1 MAQIAHGY
9 GSEFQLLRFLGHHRN
24 LLEEE
29 ICKQINVNKKHFYWL
44 DFDFAKRE
52 NVVSGDQE
60 RVGLRFLYELPM
72 LSSEKTFVEEII
84 NNFKQYK
91 IGRSIN
97 SWQNWDA
104 IFTLDKTIY
113 LVEAK
118 AYVKEMKSQPEEQK
132 TIGEIKR
139 FMSDSLSEINITDDW
154 FGCYYQFAN
163 RLATTSF
170 LQKRLKSKGF
180 SAKLLCMYFING
192 NSKPILDEKQEK
204 IIRMDE
210 TDHPNASKEDYKNA
224 IKNEIEELGLDK
236 HEDLLSNLMCEVFIN
251 ADPQKDK

>member
-29 ICKQINVNKKHFYWL
+29 ICKQINVNKKQFYWL

-60 RVGLRFLYELPM
+60 RVGLRFLDELPI
-72 LSSEKTFVEEII
+72 LSSKKDVDEII

-91 IGRSIN
+91 IGNSIN

-118 AYVKEMKSQPEEQK
+118 ANVNEIKSRPKKQK
-132 TIGEIKR
+132 SREEIKR
-139 FMSDSLSEINITDDW
+139 FMIDSLSEINITNDW
-154 FGCYYQFAN
+154 FGYYYQFAN

-170 LQKRLKSKGF
+170 LQKQLKSKGF
-180 SAKLLCMYFING
+180 SAKLLCIYFING
-192 NSKPILDEKQEK
+192 NSKPLLNEKQDKILFMDEK
-204 IIRMDE
+204 
-210 TDHPNASKEDYKNA
+210 DHPNASKKDYENA
-224 IKNEIEELGLDK
+224 LKKEKEALGLDK
-236 HEDLLSNLMCEVFIN
+236 HENLLSSLMCEVFIN
-251 ADPQKDK
+251 ADPPKDK